1 MIEKTNNLRILTQ
14 ETVVFISLTDLVR
27 DISIDLNSCRAPWC
41 SRSYPFLNQVE
52 FSNVV
57 KCW

>member
-41 SRSYPFLNQVE
+41 SRS
-52 FSNVV
+52 
-57 KCW
+57 